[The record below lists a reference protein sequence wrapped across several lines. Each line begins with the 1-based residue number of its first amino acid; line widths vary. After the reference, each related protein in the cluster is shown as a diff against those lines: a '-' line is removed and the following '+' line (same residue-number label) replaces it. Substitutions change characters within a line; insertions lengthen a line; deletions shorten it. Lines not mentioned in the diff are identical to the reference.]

1 MAPRF
6 FEISSFFYLFMS
18 ETKHPTTKTKKANPI
33 TEYIESSLQEIR
45 KVTWPTR
52 QQAVRMTVLV
62 IGFCLVAAII
72 LGAVDFAFNFGYRKL
87 VEVSP
92 AGSQPSI
99 IDEIPTGSTTPT
111 STTGDEVKVNNVSA
125 TDANGQPIT
134 INSTPATD
142 ASAGT
147 APATPPAAQPSGT
160 QQ

>member
-1 MAPRF
+1 
-6 FEISSFFYLFMS
+6 MS

-52 QQAVRMTVLV
+52 QQAVRMTILV

-99 IDEIPTGSTTPT
+99 IDQIPTGSTTPT

-134 INSTPATD
+134 ITPD
-142 ASAGT
+142 ASTGSEI
-147 APATPPAAQPSGT
+147 TPRTIAPAAQPSGT

>member
-1 MAPRF
+1 
-6 FEISSFFYLFMS
+6 MS
-18 ETKHPTTKTKKANPI
+18 ETIHPKTKKTNPI
-33 TEYIESSLQEIR
+33 TDYIESSFQEIR

-62 IGFCLVAAII
+62 IGFCLVAALI
-72 LGAVDFAFNFGYRKL
+72 LGSVDFIFNTGYRKL

-99 IDEIPTGSTTPT
+99 VDQIPTGSTTPT

-125 TDANGQPIT
+125 TDASGQPVT
-134 INSTPATD
+134 IDTTTS
-142 ASAGT
+142 
-147 APATPPAAQPSGT
+147 TPPATTTAPQPTGT